1 MRNTKNKSQAKKE
14 RKSDPVQIL
23 INKVIAKVSGKGGNK
38 EELRAAEFAAKE
50 AARVEAERGENERLE
65 EHEAAVRA
73 HWEAHKNRETEK
85 PNAVAGAFDK
95 FSNWW
100 MKNNK
105 MLHPDEEG
113 EKLGDYEQLYARTQ
127 FSNFLPYNAYDAD
140 TKMYFNSDETVGWI
154 WECSPVV
161 FLADKQH
168 EALMQV
174 LKTSFPKGAVL
185 QATLIPDEH
194 IDGILDTYKALKTR
208 PDDVIHEAAKH
219 YADHLSKG
227 RDGFEK
233 MGGIRAKNFRLFVSI
248 KTAEILGK
256 ETVAAIVESL
266 QQAGLYPR
274 PLAPGALLNILRRIF
289 NKDCPDHSDAY
300 NPAKYIKKQIIRA
313 DSPIEVKKDHMII
326 GGRYAAC
333 LTPKEMPPD
342 GVDTLKMNKLLGG
355 YLGPQDDNTQLNNF
369 FIWNTTI
376 VWSTTSGEVKKK
388 GNIMMGQKAGG
399 SIAKTL
405 HRRVLELDWVLDDL
419 ETDEYC
425 DVITSL
431 WVFGENED
439 HLNQGRARAKHLWN
453 KQKFTMQQ
461 EDKIMPLMLI
471 NSLPFGFRNEGDNLS
486 NIDRHF
492 PMSAKA
498 AALMLPVQADFAG
511 GMKPVVLMVGRK
523 GQLAGID
530 LFDEGANAHNFLTCA
545 ATGAGKS
552 FVNNFL
558 VQNYYAT
565 GAKMRITD
573 IGYSYEKQCMN
584 VNGRFIDVGD
594 PKSKIVLNPFVSAAA
609 GGSDADDKEG
619 NVDMAANIILAMI
632 YSNTN
637 MSKVTETEY
646 TLVKEAVNFAYRRDG
661 GEYGVNHVCEFLAN
675 YPKLCEGT
683 TLEALIPLAH
693 ELAYNLREW
702 TTQGEFGTLVN
713 GPGALDLSNDDFV
726 VLEMDKLVDNKSLF
740 TVVSMQVI
748 NAITQDLYLSDRT
761 EQRFMLFDEA
771 WKYLGAGDSAG
782 AQSGNNLIA
791 GVIAEGYRRARKY
804 LGATGIIT
812 QSPLDLAKFGPAGEV
827 IKSNSAFKF
836 FLECEDY
843 PEAVKRGILDYSGLH
858 LELAK
863 SIKNQKPRYSEI
875 LFETPFGAGVSRL
888 HVDPFTYWMNTST
901 GHEVSR
907 FKKLLRIGLNTT
919 EAMQHLSGV
928 KDLSSKIETG
938 EEKWRRALEEAA
950 GTRKIIANSVH

>member
-1 MRNTKNKSQAKKE
+1 MRNSNDKKAKNKTPSFIGRFFKKPETEEQE
-14 RKSDPVQIL
+14 RARIEAEE
-23 INKVIAKVSGKGGNK
+23 IA
-38 EELRAAEFAAKE
+38 RAEAE
-50 AARVEAERGENERLE
+50 EAERIENERIETDRLKHNDE
-65 EHEAAVRA
+65 VSRAQWKSLKAREAA
-73 HWEAHKNRETEK
+73 T
-85 PNAVAGAFDK
+85 PNAFAKAWDK
-95 FSNWW
+95 TINSVMNSSNF
-100 MKNNK
+100 
-105 MLHPDEEG
+105 LLPDEEG
-113 EKLGDYEQLYARTQ
+113 EKVGDYEKLYARTQ
-127 FSNFLPYNAYDAD
+127 FSNFLPYNAYDED
-140 TKMYFNSDETVGWI
+140 TQIYYNTDETVGWI

-168 EALMQV
+168 EALTQI
-174 LKTSFPKGAVL
+174 LKTGFSKTAVL
-185 QATLIPDEH
+185 QVTLIPDEH
-194 IDGILDTYKALKTR
+194 IDGILEEYKRLKTR
-208 PDDVIHEAAKH
+208 KEDVIQEAAKH
-219 YADHLSKG
+219 YADHLSNG
-227 RDGFEK
+227 RQGFEK
-233 MGGIRAKNFRLFVSI
+233 MGGIRARNFRVFVSL
-248 KTAEILGK
+248 KTPEMLGK
-256 ETVAAIVESL
+256 ETIAGVVESM
-266 QQAGLYPR
+266 QQSGLNPR
-274 PLAPGALLNILRRIF
+274 PLLPGALLNVLRRIF
-289 NKDCPDHSDAY
+289 NQDCPDHSDSY
-300 NPAKYIKKQIIRA
+300 NPAKYIRKQVIRA

-342 GVDTLKMNKLLGG
+342 GLETLKINKLLGG

-369 FIWNTTI
+369 FIWTTTI
-376 VWSTTSGEVKKK
+376 VWETTEGEVKNK
-388 GNIMMGQKAGG
+388 GNIMMGQRAGG

-405 HRRVLELDWVLDDL
+405 QRRVKELDWVLDDL
-419 ETDEYC
+419 ETDSYC
-425 DVITSL
+425 DVMTAI
-431 WVFGENED
+431 WIFGDSED
-439 HLNQGRARAKHLWN
+439 HLNKGRARAKHLWN

-461 EDKIMPLMLI
+461 EDKIMPLMLL
-471 NSLPFGFRNEGDNLS
+471 NCLPFGFRHTGDNLK
-486 NIDRHF
+486 NIDRSF
-492 PMSAKA
+492 PMSAAA

-530 LFDEGANAHNFLTCA
+530 LYDEGANSHNFLTCA

-552 FVNNFL
+552 FVNNFI

-584 VNGRFIDVGD
+584 VNGRFVDVGD
-594 PKSKIVLNPFVSAAA
+594 PNSKIVLNPFVSAAT
-609 GGSDADDKEG
+609 GGKEEDDAEG

-632 YSNTN
+632 YSNTT
-637 MSKVTETEY
+637 MSKVETEY
-646 TLVKEAVNFAYRRDG
+646 TLVKEAVNFAYSRDG
-661 GEYGVNHVCEFLAN
+661 GEYGVNHAHEFLAS
-675 YPKLCEGT
+675 YPKLCRGQH
-683 TLEALIPLAH
+683 LDALVPLAH
-693 ELAYNLREW
+693 ELAYNLQEW
-702 TTQGEFGTLVN
+702 TTNGQFGRLVN

-726 VLEMDKLVDNKSLF
+726 VLELDKLVDNKSLF

-843 PEAVKRGILDYSGLH
+843 EAAVSRGILDYSGLH
-858 LELAK
+858 LDLAK

-901 GHEVSR
+901 GNEVSK
-907 FKKLLRIGLNTT
+907 FKSLLRYGLDTT

-928 KDLSSKIETG
+928 KDYSSKIDAG
-938 EEKWRRALEEAA
+938 EAKWRRALEDQA
-950 GTRKIIANSVH
+950 RHKKIVANSVH